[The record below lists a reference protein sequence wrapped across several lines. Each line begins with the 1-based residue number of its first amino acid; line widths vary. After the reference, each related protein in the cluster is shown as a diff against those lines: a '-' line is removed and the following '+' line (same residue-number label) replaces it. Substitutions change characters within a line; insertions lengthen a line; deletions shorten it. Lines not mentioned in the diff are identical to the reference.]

1 MNVSR
6 PNTYINA
13 FKVYKLIRFLLFFM
27 KITWGTFQFM
37 RRSSL
42 NIIISSET
50 VDFISIIEIVN
61 GVT

>member
-1 MNVSR
+1 
-6 PNTYINA
+6 
-13 FKVYKLIRFLLFFM
+13 M
-27 KITWGTFQFM
+27 KITWDTFQFM